1 MFENLQEKLQRAF
14 KTLRGQA
21 TLTEENIDEALREIR
36 LALLEADVNFKVVKQ
51 LIDQIRVKAVG
62 QDVLTALSPGE
73 QVIKIVRD
81 ELVEILGRDTARM
94 KFASQPP
101 TVILM
106 AGLQGSGKTTT
117 SGKLANWLKN
127 GGHRPLLVSVD
138 VYRPA
143 AREQLKVVAQ
153 AVKANIYEGEV
164 GEATPGPR
172 DPRAKEARRE
182 AINTGSDVLIV
193 DTAGRLHI
201 DDQLMDEMQL
211 LKRLLN
217 PQEIL
222 FVADAM
228 TGQDAVNSAD
238 EFHKKLSLTGVV
250 LTKMDG
256 DARGGAALSIRQVT
270 GQPIKFIGVGEKYDA
285 LEPFHPDRIV
295 SRILGMGDILSLIER
310 AESQIDKKKAQEMAT
325 KALTGDG
332 FSLEDFRDQLRQVKK
347 MGSMKSLL
355 GMLPSIGPFSGL
367 QKAADNVD
375 EGQINRVEAIINSM
389 TTHERNHHE
398 VINGSRRKRIARG
411 SGTTV
416 QEVNNLLRQYA
427 QMKKMFKQMGK
438 TVAPRTGLFHQLQGQ
453 PAHGVAG
460 IDFHHRLEPAIALG
474 CAIDEGVDANR
485 PDIAGALQFRFEQRK
500 DVAIEALEAA
510 RNVRRFA
517 EQRGYVR
524 RYAAAVVGRRPVGPE
539 LSLAV
544 IDQAGVA
551 AELQVAR
558 PHLQLD
564 GEIQRALQPGF
575 DDHLSAILQGTG
587 QPLLLCRQHL

>member
-36 LALLEADVNFKVVKQ
+36 MALLEADVNFKVVKQ
-51 LIDQIRVKAVG
+51 LIDQIRAKAVG
-62 QDVLTALSPGE
+62 QEVMTALSPGE
-73 QVIKIVRD
+73 QVIKILRD
-81 ELVEILGRDTARM
+81 ELVEVLGKDTARV

-101 TVILM
+101 TVVLM

-117 SGKLANWLKN
+117 SGKLANWLKQ

-143 AREQLKVVAQ
+143 AREQLKIVAQ
-153 AVKANIYEGEV
+153 AVKSHIYEGQV
-164 GEATPGPR
+164 TEANTATVER
-172 DPRAKEARRE
+172 LVKEARRE
-182 AINTGSDVLIV
+182 AVVSGCDVLIV

-201 DDQLMDEMQL
+201 DDELMDEMQS
-211 LKRLLN
+211 LKKLLN
-217 PQEIL
+217 PSEIL

-228 TGQDAVNSAD
+228 TGQDAVRSAE

-270 GQPIKFIGVGEKYDA
+270 GQPIKFIGIGEKYDA

-310 AESQIDKKKAQEMAT
+310 AEKQIDKKKAEELAT
-325 KALTGDG
+325 KALSGDG

-347 MGSMKSLL
+347 MGSMKSLI

-367 QKAADNVD
+367 QKAADQVD
-375 EGQINRVEAIINSM
+375 ENQVNRVEAIINSM
-389 TTHERNHHE
+389 TMHERNHHE

-411 SGTTV
+411 SGTSV

-427 QMKKMFKQMGK
+427 QMRKMFKQMGK
-438 TVAPRTGLFHQLQGQ
+438 PSFARRM
-453 PAHGVAG
+453 AG
-460 IDFHHRLEPAIALG
+460 M
-474 CAIDEGVDANR
+474 
-485 PDIAGALQFRFEQRK
+485 K
-500 DVAIEALEAA
+500 M
-510 RNVRRFA
+510 
-517 EQRGYVR
+517 
-524 RYAAAVVGRRPVGPE
+524 
-539 LSLAV
+539 
-544 IDQAGVA
+544 
-551 AELQVAR
+551 
-558 PHLQLD
+558 
-564 GEIQRALQPGF
+564 PGM
-575 DDHLSAILQGTG
+575 
-587 QPLLLCRQHL
+587 

>member
-14 KTLRGQA
+14 KSLRGQA
-21 TLTEENIDEALREIR
+21 KLTEENIDEALREIR

-51 LIDQIRVKAVG
+51 LIDQIRAKAVG
-62 QDVLTALSPGE
+62 QEVLTALSPGE

-81 ELVEILGRDTARM
+81 ELIEILGKDTARM

-101 TVILM
+101 TVVLM

-117 SGKLANWLKN
+117 SGKLANWFKL

-143 AREQLKVVAQ
+143 AREQLKVVAH
-153 AVKANIYEGEV
+153 AVKSHIYEGEV
-164 GEATPGPR
+164 GEANTATVER
-172 DPRAKEARRE
+172 LVKEARRE
-182 AINTGSDVLIV
+182 AVVTGCDVLIV

-201 DDQLMDEMQL
+201 DDQLMDEMQS
-211 LKRLLN
+211 LKKLLN
-217 PQEIL
+217 PSEIL

-228 TGQDAVNSAD
+228 TGQDAVRSAE

-347 MGSMKSLL
+347 MGSMKSLM

-367 QKAADNVD
+367 QKAADNID
-375 EGQINRVEAIINSM
+375 EKQINRVEAIINSM
-389 TTHERNHHE
+389 TSHERNHHE
-398 VINGSRRKRIARG
+398 VINGNRRKRIARG

-438 TVAPRTGLFHQLQGQ
+438 PSFARRL
-453 PAHGVAG
+453 AG
-460 IDFHHRLEPAIALG
+460 MKL
-474 CAIDEGVDANR
+474 
-485 PDIAGALQFRFEQRK
+485 
-500 DVAIEALEAA
+500 
-510 RNVRRFA
+510 
-517 EQRGYVR
+517 
-524 RYAAAVVGRRPVGPE
+524 
-539 LSLAV
+539 
-544 IDQAGVA
+544 
-551 AELQVAR
+551 
-558 PHLQLD
+558 
-564 GEIQRALQPGF
+564 PGM
-575 DDHLSAILQGTG
+575 
-587 QPLLLCRQHL
+587 

>member
-51 LIDQIRVKAVG
+51 LIDQIRAKAVG
-62 QDVLTALSPGE
+62 QEVMTALSPGE
-73 QVIKIVRD
+73 QVIKILRD
-81 ELVEILGRDTARM
+81 ELVEVLGKDTARV

-117 SGKLANWLKN
+117 SGKLAHWLKA

-143 AREQLKVVAQ
+143 AREQLKIVAQ
-153 AVKANIYEGEV
+153 AVKANIYEGQISQESQV
-164 GEATPGPR
+164 RKEGDESAGSYAKSPDVER
-172 DPRAKEARRE
+172 LAKEARRE
-182 AINTGSDVLIV
+182 AIVSGCDVLIV

-201 DDQLMDEMQL
+201 DDDLMDEMQS
-211 LKRLLN
+211 LKKLLN
-217 PQEIL
+217 PSEIL

-228 TGQDAVNSAD
+228 TGQDAVRSAE

-270 GQPIKFIGVGEKYDA
+270 GQPIKFIGIGEKYDA

-310 AESQIDKKKAQEMAT
+310 AEKQIDKKKAEELAT
-325 KALTGDG
+325 KALSGDG

-347 MGSMKSLL
+347 MGSMKSIM

-367 QKAADNVD
+367 QKAADHVD
-375 EGQINRVEAIINSM
+375 EKQINRVEAIINSM

-411 SGTTV
+411 SGTTI

-438 TVAPRTGLFHQLQGQ
+438 PSFARRL
-453 PAHGVAG
+453 AG
-460 IDFHHRLEPAIALG
+460 MKFP
-474 CAIDEGVDANR
+474 
-485 PDIAGALQFRFEQRK
+485 GA
-500 DVAIEALEAA
+500 
-510 RNVRRFA
+510 
-517 EQRGYVR
+517 
-524 RYAAAVVGRRPVGPE
+524 
-539 LSLAV
+539 
-544 IDQAGVA
+544 
-551 AELQVAR
+551 
-558 PHLQLD
+558 
-564 GEIQRALQPGF
+564 
-575 DDHLSAILQGTG
+575 
-587 QPLLLCRQHL
+587 

>member
-21 TLTEENIDEALREIR
+21 TLSEENIQEALRQIR

-51 LIDQIRVKAVG
+51 LIDQIQAKAVG
-62 QDVLTALSPGE
+62 QKVMTALSPGE

-81 ELVEILGRDTARM
+81 ELVAVLGRDTAKM

-101 TVILM
+101 TVVLM

-143 AREQLKVVAQ
+143 ARQQLKVVAQ
-153 AVKANIYEGEV
+153 AVKAHIYEGQV
-164 GEATPGPR
+164 TEANTATVER
-172 DPRAKEARRE
+172 LVKEARRE
-182 AINTGSDVLIV
+182 AVVSGCDVMVV

-201 DDQLMDEMQL
+201 DDELMGEMQS
-211 LKRLLN
+211 LKKLLN
-217 PQEIL
+217 PSEIL

-270 GQPIKFIGVGEKYDA
+270 GQPIKFIGIGEKYDA

-310 AESQIDKKKAQEMAT
+310 AEQTVDKKKAQAMAN

-332 FSLEDFRDQLRQVKK
+332 FSLEDFREQLRQVKK
-347 MGSMKSLL
+347 MGSLQSLM
-355 GMLPSIGPFSGL
+355 GMLPSIGPFAGL
-367 QKAADNVD
+367 QKHADKVD
-375 EGQINRVEAIINSM
+375 EKQINRVEAIINSM
-389 TTHERNHHE
+389 TVYERDHHE
-398 VINGSRRKRIARG
+398 SINGSRRKRIARG
-411 SGTTV
+411 SGTSV

-427 QMKKMFKQMGK
+427 QMRKMFKQMGK
-438 TVAPRTGLFHQLQGQ
+438 PSFARRL
-453 PAHGVAG
+453 AG
-460 IDFHHRLEPAIALG
+460 MKMPM
-474 CAIDEGVDANR
+474 
-485 PDIAGALQFRFEQRK
+485 
-500 DVAIEALEAA
+500 
-510 RNVRRFA
+510 
-517 EQRGYVR
+517 
-524 RYAAAVVGRRPVGPE
+524 
-539 LSLAV
+539 
-544 IDQAGVA
+544 
-551 AELQVAR
+551 
-558 PHLQLD
+558 
-564 GEIQRALQPGF
+564 
-575 DDHLSAILQGTG
+575 
-587 QPLLLCRQHL
+587 